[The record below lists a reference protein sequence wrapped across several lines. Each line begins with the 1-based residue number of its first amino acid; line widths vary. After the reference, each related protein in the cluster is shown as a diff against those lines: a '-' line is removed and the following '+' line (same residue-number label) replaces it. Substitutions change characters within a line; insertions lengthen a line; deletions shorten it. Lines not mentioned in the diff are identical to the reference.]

1 MCDFRPNKKE
11 NSPPFSDTGSCFV
24 LSDPSSFVISSFESF
39 SKVISPDAF
48 GLGLF
53 PSPPPVTPESP
64 PPYGVLE
71 FEPSNDNEV

>member
-1 MCDFRPNKKE
+1 MD
-11 NSPPFSDTGSCFV
+11 
-24 LSDPSSFVISSFESF
+24 SDPSSFVISHFESF

-53 PSPPPVTPESP
+53 PSAPPVTPESP

-71 FEPSNDNEV
+71 FEPSNDNEVWIVDEKLSNDVFAYDVGL